1 LKEKGEITIMQRFN
15 VAGLTIEI
23 VHNKSLALDK
33 FNSFLYFGGEA
44 PDITVNVNGYKH
56 IPSPQGVMVLDEKIK
71 WVKNLNEKGN
81 SSIYLCKEGPDDIAY
96 LLNVN
101 NEWNK
106 ASIMYQE
113 ADFNADWAVTGPLSE
128 ILFRNRILFNK
139 GLVLH
144 ASAVQFE
151 GKGILFSAPSE
162 TGKTTQANLWCSEMG
177 ATLINNDRPAV
188 KVIGSKAYVY
198 GTPWSGSISE
208 CNNSYAPLDAIVMLE
223 QANENSIIKLN
234 TKEAILKLMPRC
246 FLPYYD
252 SYLMNIAIDNLED
265 ILQKS
270 PVYLLRCRPDRKAVQ
285 LVYKTI
291 WRDVE

>member
-1 LKEKGEITIMQRFN
+1 MQRVN
-15 VAGLTIEI
+15 IAGLTIEI
-23 VHNKSLALDK
+23 AHNKSLTLDK
-33 FNSFLYFGGEA
+33 FKPFLYLGEET
-44 PDITVNVNGYKH
+44 PDITVKVNGCKY
-56 IPSPQGVMVLDEKIK
+56 IPRPQGKMVLDEKLK
-71 WVKNLNEKGN
+71 WVKKLNENSN
-81 SSIYLCKEGPDDIAY
+81 SSVYLCKEEPDDIAY
-96 LLNVN
+96 LLNIN

-106 ASIMYQE
+106 ACIMYQE
-113 ADFNADWAVTGPLSE
+113 ADFNAEYAVTGPLSE
-128 ILFRNRILFNK
+128 ILFRNRLLFNN

-162 TGKTTQANLWCSEMG
+162 TGKTTQANLWCKEMG

-198 GTPWSGSISE
+198 GTPWSGDISQ
-208 CNNSYAPLDAIVMLE
+208 CNNSYAPLATIVMLE
-223 QANENSIIKLN
+223 QSTENSIIKLN
-234 TKEAILKLMPRC
+234 TKEAILRLMPRC

-252 SYLMNIAIDNLED
+252 GFLMNIAIDNLED

-270 PVYLLRCRPDRKAVQ
+270 PVYLLRCRPDREAVQ